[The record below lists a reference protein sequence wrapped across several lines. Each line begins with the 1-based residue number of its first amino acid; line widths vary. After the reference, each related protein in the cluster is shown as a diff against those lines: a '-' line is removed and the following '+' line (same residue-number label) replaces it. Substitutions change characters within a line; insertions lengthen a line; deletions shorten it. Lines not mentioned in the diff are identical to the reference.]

1 MPAKTRR
8 WGKKL
13 LSIFT
18 ALSLSAAMFIL
29 PVAPS
34 MTANAGTITNI
45 ITGRWG
51 AIALEYIERGTMRA
65 IGSAAAHAETEAVAN
80 ILSTTKKFLGNP
92 MSTMLADIKK
102 YRSLLFIS

>member
-45 ITGRWG
+45 ITGRLEIPHFRG
-51 AIALEYIERGTMRA
+51 EILFAVVDHQIQINGTVFGRFSVTGPHEDKALQRPSVI
-65 IGSAAAHAETEAVAN
+65 N
-80 ILSTTKKFLGNP
+80 F
-92 MSTMLADIKK
+92 
-102 YRSLLFIS
+102 F